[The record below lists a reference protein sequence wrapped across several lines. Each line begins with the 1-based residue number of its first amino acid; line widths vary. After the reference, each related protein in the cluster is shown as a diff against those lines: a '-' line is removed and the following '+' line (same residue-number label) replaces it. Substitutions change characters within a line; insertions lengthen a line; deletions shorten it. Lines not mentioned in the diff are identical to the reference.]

1 MPRVSRKSSTRGP
14 FVLEV
19 VLRRDIVSSFEDY
32 PFALPVIRAL
42 HSLALHP
49 KVTFLLGENGA
60 GKSTLLEAIAVAVG
74 LNPEGG
80 SRNLRFQTRAS
91 HSPLSDYLRV
101 VRGIG
106 RPTDSFFVRSETL
119 YTLATALEDPSLG
132 GVLQHYGDHSL
143 HECSRGEA
151 LMAVVTNRLG
161 GAGLYLFD
169 EPEAGLSPT
178 RQLAFLAAMHQLVR
192 RGSQLVLATHSPIL
206 LAYPE
211 SCIYNLADGKIH
223 ACRYEDTDHYRIT
236 TDFFAHRAT
245 MLKELF
251 TDDD

>member
-1 MPRVSRKSSTRGP
+1 MPRVSRKSSARGP
-14 FVLEV
+14 FVREV
-19 VLRRDIVSSFEDY
+19 VLRRDKIASFDDY
-32 PFALPVIRAL
+32 PFALPVVRAL

-60 GKSTLLEAIAVAVG
+60 GKSTLLEALAVAVG
-74 LNPEGG
+74 LNAEGG
-80 SRNLRFQTRAS
+80 SRNLRFKTRDS
-91 HSPLSDYLRV
+91 HSPLSEYLRV
-101 VRGIG
+101 VRGVG
-106 RPTDSFFVRSETL
+106 RPADSFFLRSETL
-119 YTLATALEDPSLG
+119 YTMATALEDPSLDA
-132 GVLQHYGDHSL
+132 LRHYGDQTL
-143 HECSRGEA
+143 HNRSRGEA

-161 GAGLYLFD
+161 GGGLYLFD

-206 LAYPE
+206 LAYPD
-211 SCIYNLADGKIH
+211 SCIYDLTDGKIVER
-223 ACRYEDTDHYRIT
+223 RYEDTDHYRIT
-236 TDFFAHRAT
+236 ADFFAHRAT

>member
-1 MPRVSRKSSTRGP
+1 MPKASRKSSTRGP

-32 PFALPVIRAL
+32 PFALPAIRAL
-42 HSLALHP
+42 HRLALHP

-60 GKSTLLEAIAVAVG
+60 GKSTLLEAIAVAAG

-91 HSPLSDYLRV
+91 HSPLWEYIRL
-101 VRGIG
+101 VRGAG
-106 RPTDSFFVRSETL
+106 RPVDSFFVRSETL
-119 YTLATALEDPSLG
+119 YTLASALEDPSLG
-132 GVLQHYGDHSL
+132 GVLQHYGDRSL
-143 HECSRGEA
+143 HDRSRGEA

-161 GAGLYLFD
+161 GGGLYLFD

-178 RQLAFLAAMHQLVR
+178 RQLAFLAAIHQLVR

-206 LAYPE
+206 LAYPDA
-211 SCIYNLADGKIH
+211 CIYELAAERIVER
-223 ACRYEDTDHYRIT
+223 RYEDTDHYRIT
-236 TDFFAHRAT
+236 SDFFLHRAT
-245 MLKELF
+245 MLRELF
-251 TDDD
+251 IDDD